1 MTSFHLKE
9 REILAKHPLAKQCF
23 QIMLAK
29 QSNLCLSADV
39 HTCAELLRLADTL
52 GPHLCMLKTHVDIL
66 SDFTPAFT
74 EALRAL
80 ADKHQFLIF
89 EDRKFADIG
98 NTVKQQYA
106 GGLYRIA
113 DWAHLVNAHTLPG
126 ASIIEG
132 LSATGLPKQNGLFLL
147 AEMSSHGHLMTPDY
161 QQASVELALAYP
173 DFVLGFITQHAHT
186 QNPAWLN
193 LTPGVQLSVNSDP
206 LGQRY
211 ITPETAILEN
221 GNDIIIVGRGIL
233 NAPNPLAAAKAY
245 QTAGWAALTQRSA
258 S

>member
-1 MTSFHLKE
+1 MTRLSLKE
-9 REILAKHPLAKQCF
+9 RETLAKHPLAKKCF
-23 QIMLAK
+23 QLMQAK

-39 HTCAELLRLADTL
+39 HTCDELLQLAATL

-74 EALRAL
+74 HALRAL

-98 NTVKQQYA
+98 NTVKNQYE
-106 GGLYRIA
+106 GGVYRIA
-113 DWAHLVNAHTLPG
+113 DWAHLVNAHSLPG
-126 ASIIEG
+126 NGIIDGLASV
-132 LSATGLPKQNGLFLL
+132 GLPKQNGLLLL

-161 QQASVELALAYP
+161 QQATIAMAKANP

-186 QNPAWLN
+186 DNPAWLN
-193 LTPGVQLSVNSDP
+193 LTPGVQLAENKDT

-211 ITPETAILEN
+211 ITPEKAIIEN
-221 GNDIIIVGRGIL
+221 GNDIMIVGRGIL
-233 NAPNPLAAAKAY
+233 QAKNPLATTKAY
-245 QTAGWAALTQRSA
+245 QTAGWTALLKKQA
-258 S
+258 